1 MARIVRWCFALG
13 AAVASHGAA
22 AAVVADPSEIA
33 ACRSIE
39 DAYERV
45 RCYDALFARPDDAA
59 STSAPGPSS
68 STGGA
73 AANAARPP
81 DSPPS
86 GETAVGL
93 ARDAGAVDPLTPEH
107 TPLAVRWELDRGTNR
122 GLWLP
127 RGHRR
132 TYILPAQW
140 SSERNDAPSSPT
152 QAPSPYDARLR
163 PIEAKFQLSLKLKG
177 ADDLFGTSTDLW
189 FGYTQQSSW
198 QVYNG
203 ALSRPFRET
212 NYEPE
217 VFATLPVRYDLL
229 GLKGR
234 MFNFGL
240 VHQSNGQSDPRS
252 RSWNRI
258 YAQAGL
264 ERGPFT
270 LLVRPWVRLREKSND
285 DNPDITSYVG
295 RADLQAIWSSGERT
309 ASLLVRN
316 SFGGSW
322 RGFYQLEFSFPVVG
336 NLKAYVQVANGYGE
350 SLIDYNHNQ
359 TTVGLGVLVI
369 DVL

>member
-1 MARIVRWCFALG
+1 MDRIMRGCVALCTVVAPL
-13 AAVASHGAA
+13 AAT

-45 RCYDALFARPDDAA
+45 RCYDSLFGRPAEDGATAA
-59 STSAPGPSS
+59 TGPAETSTPASPEVPTPAPEEG
-68 STGGA
+68 
-73 AANAARPP
+73 
-81 DSPPS
+81 

-93 ARDAGAVDPLTPEH
+93 ARDATAVDPLTPEH

-140 SSERNDAPSSPT
+140 SSGRNDVPSSPT
-152 QAPSPYDARLR
+152 QTPAPYDAVLR

-217 VFATLPVRYDLL
+217 VFATLPVKYDVL
-229 GLKGR
+229 GMKGR

-258 YAQAGL
+258 YAQAGF

-270 LLVRPWVRLREKSND
+270 LLVRPWIRLPEKSD
-285 DNPDITSYVG
+285 DNNPDITSYVG

-316 SFGGSW
+316 SFAGAW
-322 RGFYQLEFSFPVVG
+322 RGFYQLEYSFPVVG

-359 TTVGLGVLVI
+359 TTIGVGVLVI